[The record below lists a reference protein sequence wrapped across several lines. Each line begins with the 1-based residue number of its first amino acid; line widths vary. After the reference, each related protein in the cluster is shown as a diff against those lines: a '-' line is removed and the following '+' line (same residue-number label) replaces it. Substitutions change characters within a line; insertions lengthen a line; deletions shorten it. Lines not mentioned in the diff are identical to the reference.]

1 MIDLYTQLRRM
12 FGLAVPLA
20 WHQERRAPAGQGRAP
35 AAILAELRA
44 FYRRRPRPW
53 RPRAHAPRAQRHAL
67 ARAAGIRLPRYRGKP
82 ARVVAPCAG
91 QPAAV

>member
-1 MIDLYTQLRRM
+1 MSDLARAMFRL
-12 FGLAVPLA
+12 FGLRVPLA
-20 WHQERRAPAGQGRAP
+20 WHRGWLQPAGQGRAP
-35 AAILAELRA
+35 AEILAELRA